1 MLTTACDQTLCLLFT
16 DLDILRCTPPKNVL
30 KLPLYCLTFQAEIE
44 TLRSR
49 IQEVHEFSNDLEIQ
63 WAEIQSESKDM
74 MAKTITDAEGR
85 EKLLEAKLE
94 DLSDRLRLGMGKLQ
108 QAIGESSASV
118 NGKLAHID
126 VRAKLSTYSLM
137 HT

>member
-1 MLTTACDQTLCLLFT
+1 MSFAYCDQTLCLLFT
-16 DLDILRCTPPKNVL
+16 DLDILRCTPT
-30 KLPLYCLTFQAEIE
+30 LPLYCLTFQAEIE

-126 VRAKLSTYSLM
+126 VRAKLSGQ
-137 HT
+137 